1 MNQAS
6 QAAHPCIAAIVLA
19 AGRSRRM
26 PGGNKLLAPVGGRP
40 MVLRVVEAALA
51 SRATVVLA
59 VLGYQWETVRAVL
72 AGRPV
77 AIIVHDGHDG
87 GLASSVRAG
96 VLAAPA
102 DADGYLFLLGDVPLV
117 RADHIDRLIDAFD
130 PGAGRAVYVPVH
142 AGRRGNPVLWAAA
155 YRHDLCA
162 LTGDTGAR
170 PLLQR
175 YADEVCEVPMPD
187 DAVLLDADTAA
198 DLARLNGE
206 QSNIGSRGI
215 T

>member
-1 MNQAS
+1 MNYAP
-6 QAAHPCIAAIVLA
+6 QAAHSRIAAIVLA

-26 PGGNKLLAPVGGRP
+26 PGGNKLLASVGGRP
-40 MVLRVVEAALA
+40 MVASVVEAALA
-51 SRATVVLA
+51 SRAAVVLA
-59 VLGYQWETVRAVL
+59 VLGYQWEAIRAVL

-77 AIIVHDGHDG
+77 SIVVNDGHDG

-117 RADHIDRLIDAFD
+117 RADHINRLIEAFD
-130 PGAGRAVYVPVH
+130 PGAGRAVCVPVY
-142 AGRRGNPVLWAAA
+142 AGRRGNPVLWAAPF
-155 YRHDLCA
+155 RHDLCA

-175 YADEVCEVPMPD
+175 YAHQVYEVPMPD
-187 DAVLLDADTAA
+187 DAVLLDVDTAA
-198 DLARLNGE
+198 DLARLEG
-206 QSNIGSRGI
+206 RDY
-215 T
+215 